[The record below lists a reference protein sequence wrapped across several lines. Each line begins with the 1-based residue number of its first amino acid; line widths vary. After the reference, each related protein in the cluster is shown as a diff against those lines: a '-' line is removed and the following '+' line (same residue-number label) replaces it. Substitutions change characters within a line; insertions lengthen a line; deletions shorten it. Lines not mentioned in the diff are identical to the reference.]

1 MTNDWRMVPLSWC
14 PLQSGHVARNNSSY
28 PQLAEQL
35 DEEPTSSINSY
46 GIQTWKSHV
55 TKTWCRQSK
64 CVMCTTNFLPFHPFS
79 LFPISSLSLTLTRSS
94 GFPSGPGLT
103 PVPADGQ
110 LGATDGP
117 SEDVRWGAGA
127 YLWITSPEKSS
138 WSPIHAA
145 GRAGC
150 LIRASDAGCDHHAFQ
165 IQKKLQSRQF
175 TVQRQNLY

>member
-1 MTNDWRMVPLSWC
+1 
-14 PLQSGHVARNNSSY
+14 
-28 PQLAEQL
+28 
-35 DEEPTSSINSY
+35 
-46 GIQTWKSHV
+46 
-55 TKTWCRQSK
+55 
-64 CVMCTTNFLPFHPFS
+64 MCTTSMLPFHPFY
-79 LFPISSLSLTLTRSS
+79 LFPISSLSLPLTRSS

-110 LGATDGP
+110 LGATDGQ
-117 SEDVRWGAGA
+117 SEDMRWWALA

-165 IQKKLQSRQF
+165 IQKTTKVGNPQSSVKICICEILHSAFLTVSPLLF
-175 TVQRQNLY
+175 TLYLFCNFFERSYHIHFMTYVYKGRNSTRLLC

>member
-1 MTNDWRMVPLSWC
+1 
-14 PLQSGHVARNNSSY
+14 
-28 PQLAEQL
+28 
-35 DEEPTSSINSY
+35 
-46 GIQTWKSHV
+46 
-55 TKTWCRQSK
+55 
-64 CVMCTTNFLPFHPFS
+64 MCTTNFFS
-79 LFPISSLSLTLTRSS
+79 FSSILSFPISSLSLTLTRSS

-110 LGATDGP
+110 LGATDGQ
-117 SEDVRWGAGA
+117 SEDVRWGALA

-165 IQKKLQSRQF
+165 IQKNYKVGNSQSSVKICIRNITF
-175 TVQRQNLY
+175 CISSSVSSTFHSLSFLPFFWKIISYSFYHIIYKGRNSTPLLCNSLPCM